1 MIQSEEINKT
11 IGLSKWH
18 PYNVST
24 SMDPEG
30 YRSTDTLYDP
40 SLCWQISDFIYLP
53 FTSKNIRK
61 N

>member
-30 YRSTDTLYDP
+30 YRSTDTLYGP
-40 SLCWQISDFIYLP
+40 SLRVWYEIWHVMICLSYTPL
-53 FTSKNIRK
+53 
-61 N
+61 